1 MGARAAE
8 VARRRAHLQVA
19 VPSQHQTWNKFHA
32 TIEIL
37 NLAVV
42 TRHHEEQLSS
52 QETLGISQRL
62 VVSPY
67 HQILGNSQDFGLSSG
82 PVSECY
88 TRSGS
93 G

>member
-1 MGARAAE
+1 M
-8 VARRRAHLQVA
+8 
-19 VPSQHQTWNKFHA
+19 HA

-42 TRHHEEQLSS
+42 TRHHKEQFSS

-82 PVSECY
+82 PVSECARDKAY
-88 TRSGS
+88 GSQNAVQTILYEGS
-93 G
+93 GTLQVLAIAETN